1 MAVAPGISADA
12 LLFALDERGPDD
24 ALKARRP
31 AAGRRNDKGH
41 GNLGEEG
48 FRMAQAVSNP
58 KRQAHEL
65 IDRLS
70 TAQASAVVTLITSML
85 DPVDRAIANAP
96 LEDEEISE
104 EESRA
109 VAASKA
115 WLAEH
120 PGEGIPHE
128 EILRE
133 LGLSP
138 EDLRS

>member
-1 MAVAPGISADA
+1 
-12 LLFALDERGPDD
+12 
-24 ALKARRP
+24 
-31 AAGRRNDKGH
+31 
-41 GNLGEEG
+41 
-48 FRMAQAVSNP
+48 MAQAVTNP
-58 KRQAHEL
+58 KQQAHEL
-65 IDRLS
+65 IDRIS

-96 LEDEEISE
+96 FDDEEISE

-133 LGLSP
+133 FGLSP
-138 EDLRS
+138 EDLQP